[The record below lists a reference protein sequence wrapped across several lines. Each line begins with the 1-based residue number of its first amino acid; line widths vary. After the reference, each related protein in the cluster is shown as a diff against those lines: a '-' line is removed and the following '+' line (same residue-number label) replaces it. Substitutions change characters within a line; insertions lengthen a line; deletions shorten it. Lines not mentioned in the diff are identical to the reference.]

1 MKHFAKPLYV
11 LIASFLLATAAQ
23 AQSTVGELLE
33 KGGRRITKDE
43 TQALFP
49 FRMKWQWPNRQGEE
63 ELLLSQDGKITGS
76 GYHFFSKTTSPAEGT
91 WKLEEDGKL
100 CAAKKFTEW
109 ATSTNMCWYGFE
121 LGKDFFASAK
131 SEPDSK
137 LLKIGSITKVAVEN
151 K

>member
-33 KGGRRITKDE
+33 KGGRRLTKDE
-43 TQALFP
+43 MQSMFP
-49 FRMKWQWPNRQGEE
+49 YRVKATWPNRQGEE
-63 ELLLSQDGKITGS
+63 ELVLSEDGKITGS

-100 CAAKKFTEW
+100 CVAKKFTEW
-109 ATSTNMCWYGFE
+109 ATSTNLCWYAFE
-121 LGKDFFASAK
+121 LGKDHFSSLK
-131 SEPDSK
+131 SEPDGKLVKAGVITRLAAESK
-137 LLKIGSITKVAVEN
+137 
-151 K
+151 